1 MLVVTADGG
10 PASISVGPYTTSFPR
25 RFLAWCIDTPI
36 RFVIGLAVVFLPMR
50 FIVLGQAARYGTT
63 DPNRLW
69 NVMSSNEKAVISL
82 LWLVAAAIVPW
93 LYTALQE
100 SSASQATLG
109 KRLLDL
115 RVIGLDGRRVSFA
128 RASGRFFGSLIPSFG
143 IGYCMA
149 LFTRRKQAL
158 HDLIANCLVVRPS
171 VKSATPFAR

>member
-1 MLVVTADGG
+1 MVTAGAG
-10 PASISVGPYTTSFPR
+10 PTSISVGPFETSFCR

-36 RFVIGLAVVFLPMR
+36 RSVIGLAVVFLPMR
-50 FIVLGQAARYGTT
+50 FIVLGQAERFGTT

-69 NVMSSNEKAVISL
+69 AVMSSTEKAVVSL

-115 RVIGLDGRRVSFA
+115 RVISLDGRRISFA

-158 HDLIANCLVVRPS
+158 HDLITSCLVVRPR
-171 VKSATPFAR
+171 VKSITPFAR